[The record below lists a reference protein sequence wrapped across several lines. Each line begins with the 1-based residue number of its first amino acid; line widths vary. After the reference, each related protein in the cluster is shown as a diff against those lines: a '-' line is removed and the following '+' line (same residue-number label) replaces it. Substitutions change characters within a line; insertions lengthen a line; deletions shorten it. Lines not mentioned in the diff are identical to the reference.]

1 MKIKVIFVNYYYL
14 LNQINKNRYQTKN
27 LIMMKKLHRKMLV
40 TAAFSLI
47 GILSL
52 NAQTST
58 PHSSGAA
65 EHDHGIAQGMST
77 PIDNSFAW
85 HNGPMLE
92 GSREDI
98 TLSLAPNPTSNTLNM
113 LMSNSHIKSVLIYNL
128 EGKKLLGILYDVPG
142 HAANVDVSN
151 LKKGLLIIQMET
163 ERGKI
168 HTRRFF
174 KK

>member
-1 MKIKVIFVNYYYL
+1 MPT
-14 LNQINKNRYQTKN
+14 QTN
-27 LIMMKKLHRKMLV
+27 LIMMKKLHRKMLITV
-40 TAAFSLI
+40 AFCMI

-65 EHDHGIAQGMST
+65 KHDHGIAQGMAS

-92 GSREDI
+92 GAKEDI
-98 TLSLAPNPTSNTLNM
+98 TLSLAPNPTSNSINM
-113 LMSNSHIKSVLIYNL
+113 RMSNSHIKSVIIYNL
-128 EGKKLLGILYDVPG
+128 EGKKLLGVLYDVPG
-142 HAANVDVSN
+142 HTANVDVSS

-163 ERGKI
+163 EKGKI